1 MEVASFTKSIGNGSS
16 SHRNHPRN
24 VYYEESVQPV
34 LAMVECILISLV
46 IFDVVSLYPRL
57 LKCLI

>member
-1 MEVASFTKSIGNGSS
+1 MEVASFTKSIENGSS
-16 SHRNHPRN
+16 FHRH
-24 VYYEESVQPV
+24 VYYEESV
-34 LAMVECILISLV
+34 LAMVECIILISRV